1 MAKTLSKQV
10 RGAWAMSGV
19 LRLGE
24 SRAEHKERA
33 RSELR
38 AAGIGVT
45 VSRISELTPI
55 SSLKTYHDYKAV
67 TEDFARWAMDNGI
80 TRLSDLRPEHATSFL
95 TAKLESGLS
104 LNTMRSYAAALGKF
118 DLVLATKKLGLP
130 EEARLKAGV
139 DAVRKSYNAIAER
152 HDENTRAYLHPS
164 KVVDALVSP
173 EFQLVADLQLNSGL
187 RVSEALGI
195 RAKDL
200 RGWAIDPL
208 SGENCG
214 VIHVYG
220 KGGYER
226 DVYVQDGTYQRL
238 VMHGRI
244 PRVGYKS
251 YLRGIKKACRECGEV
266 YTGSHSFR
274 HNYVQALVNSLAEGG
289 RMTADEVVREAME
302 RVGHHRTTELG
313 TYMR

>member
-1 MAKTLSKQV
+1 
-10 RGAWAMSGV
+10 MSGV

-38 AAGIGVT
+38 EAGVGVT
-45 VSRISELTPI
+45 VSRLAELTPI

-67 TEDFARWAMDNGI
+67 TEDFARWAMANGV
-80 TRLSDLRPEHATSFL
+80 THLSDLRPEHASAYL
-95 TAKLESGLS
+95 TAKLEAGLS

-118 DLVLATKKLGLP
+118 DQVLATKKLGLP
-130 EEARLKAGV
+130 KEARLKAGV

-214 VIHVYG
+214 VVHVYG

-226 DVYVQDGTYQRL
+226 DVFVKEGTYRVL
-238 VMHGRI
+238 EMHGKM

-251 YLRGIKKACRECGEV
+251 YLRGIEKACQECGEV

-274 HNYVQALVNSLAEGG
+274 HNYVQGLVNGLAEGG
-289 RMTADEVVREAME
+289 QMKAEDVVREAME
-302 RVGHHRTTELG
+302 RVGHHRTSELG